1 MLRYSLFLLVIY
13 WNCIKFDIAYL
24 NILIPTGTCL
34 KKYLWT
40 YVFKKILFVQN
51 VLEKKLFTINLRF
64 VISFYFLNQSS
75 CSLIVVLT
83 SIPLLSPHTKS
94 QSINSENKIC
104 VYSFFQRFVPK
115 CLVNF
120 SDWRLYC
127 MWSCLLICYIKFHID
142 WGPNR
147 AKDLFKDDFALSD
160 LWF

>member
-40 YVFKKILFVQN
+40 YVFKKNIVCPKMFWK
-51 VLEKKLFTINLRF
+51 KKLFTINLRF

-127 MWSCLLICYIKFHID
+127 MSACLLIWYIPY
-142 WGPNR
+142 WLGP
-147 AKDLFKDDFALSD
+147 KSCKGPI
-160 LWF
+160 